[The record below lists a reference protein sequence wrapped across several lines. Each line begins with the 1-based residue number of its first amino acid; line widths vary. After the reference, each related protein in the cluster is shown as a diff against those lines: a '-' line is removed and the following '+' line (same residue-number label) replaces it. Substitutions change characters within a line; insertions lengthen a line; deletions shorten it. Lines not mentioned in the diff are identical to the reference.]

1 MRWGT
6 ISGRLLFQVS
16 IRTITRRCMG
26 TDKVA
31 GYFAMDYINYY
42 YCCYVRCDNSVHVRN
57 NPRKKW
63 YQHELD
69 DEQMKAVC
77 KMKLKKC
84 YSENQNEEKD

>member
-1 MRWGT
+1 MLWIISIIIIAAMYAVIILFMCGT
-6 ISGRLLFQVS
+6 TRGR
-16 IRTITRRCMG
+16 
-26 TDKVA
+26 
-31 GYFAMDYINYY
+31 
-42 YCCYVRCDNSVHVRN
+42 
-57 NPRKKW
+57 PEW